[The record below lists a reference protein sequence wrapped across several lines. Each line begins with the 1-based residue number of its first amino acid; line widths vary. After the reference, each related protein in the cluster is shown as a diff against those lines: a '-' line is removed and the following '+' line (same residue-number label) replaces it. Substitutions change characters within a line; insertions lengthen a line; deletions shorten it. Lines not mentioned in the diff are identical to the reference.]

1 MSAEVSFGWA
11 LRICAFLFLFLLTI
25 ACFTLRSRVKPEPRV
40 WAPGSLMRLLL
51 EPAFVLTALGL
62 TMFTGAMFIPF
73 NYIVLEAEN
82 RGLSKGLA
90 SYTISALNA
99 AR

>member
-1 MSAEVSFGWA
+1 MSITASFGWA
-11 LRICAFLFLFLLTI
+11 LRACGFLFLFLLTI
-25 ACFTLRSRVKPEPRV
+25 ACFTLRSRVKPEPRP

-51 EPAFVLTALGL
+51 EPAFLLTTLGL
-62 TMFTGAMFIPF
+62 TMFMGAMFVPF
-73 NYIVLEAEN
+73 NYLVLEAEN
-82 RGLSKGLA
+82 TGISRGLA